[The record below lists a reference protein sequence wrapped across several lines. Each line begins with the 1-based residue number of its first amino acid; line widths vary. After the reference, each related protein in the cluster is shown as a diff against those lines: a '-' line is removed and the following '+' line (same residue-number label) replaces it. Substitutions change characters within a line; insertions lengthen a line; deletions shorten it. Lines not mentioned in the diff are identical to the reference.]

1 MSPQDAPVCL
11 ADPETT
17 PTLNPGLPCA
27 PRLTRGLLLAAG
39 ALCQTSGAPTG
50 PGIAAELFAAANTI
64 ATTTTN
70 HSLEETP

>member
-1 MSPQDAPVCL
+1 MSPEIAPVGL
-11 ADPETT
+11 AAPN
-17 PTLNPGLPCA
+17 PHPNPNPGLPCA

-50 PGIAAELFAAANTI
+50 PGIAAELFAAANSI
-64 ATTTTN
+64 TTSTTN